1 MMAISTNNLKQSTL
15 AKNIWAYQLNGVLC
29 CNYSMK
35 NVNKE
40 IMLIVPGHLI
50 KEITCEFLLKIR
62 GFTVIKIPLL
72 GEATFCTQSHG
83 MLISGSVKIPSKF

>member
-1 MMAISTNNLKQSTL
+1 MMAISTNNLKQST
-15 AKNIWAYQLNGVLC
+15 AKNILAYQLNEVLC

-72 GEATFCTQSHG
+72 GEATLHTVTWHANKWQY
-83 MLISGSVKIPSKF
+83 

>member
-1 MMAISTNNLKQSTL
+1 MMAISANNLKQSTL
-15 AKNIWAYQLNGVLC
+15 AKKILTYQMNGVLC

-50 KEITCEFLLKIR
+50 RELICEFLLKIH
-62 GFTVIKIPLL
+62 GFTVIKIPLH
-72 GEATFCTQSHG
+72 GEATFCT
-83 MLISGSVKIPSKF
+83 